1 MTSVIL
7 RAAVEAETFYMIISD
22 KQARLAFECLHT
34 TEGGEEVDASDI
46 ASKVPRELLE
56 RVNEALSEMPETRT
70 DRVAQAKADL
80 ADGVYSAGDVAHKI
94 IARAICDSLR

>member
-1 MTSVIL
+1 VTSVIL
-7 RAAVEAETFYMIISD
+7 RAAVEAETSHMIISD
-22 KQARLAFECLHT
+22 KQARLAFECLHS
-34 TEGGEEVDASDI
+34 TEGGGEPGAADVAP
-46 ASKVPRELLE
+46 KVPRELLE

-80 ADGVYSAGDVAHKI
+80 AGGVCSAGDVAHKI